1 MIHMTYINAEMEL
14 VNFAAEDILATS
26 TGDEVVET
34 TDSVGAAM
42 ACGSGE
48 DLELE
53 EDSFD

>member
-42 ACGSGE
+42 ACGAGE

>member
-1 MIHMTYINAEMEL
+1 MTYINAEMEL

-26 TGDEVVET
+26 PAGGEEVVET

>member
-1 MIHMTYINAEMEL
+1 MTYINAEMEL

-26 TGDEVVET
+26 TEPEAPVET
-34 TDSVGAAM
+34 TNKM
-42 ACGSGE
+42 ACGAGE